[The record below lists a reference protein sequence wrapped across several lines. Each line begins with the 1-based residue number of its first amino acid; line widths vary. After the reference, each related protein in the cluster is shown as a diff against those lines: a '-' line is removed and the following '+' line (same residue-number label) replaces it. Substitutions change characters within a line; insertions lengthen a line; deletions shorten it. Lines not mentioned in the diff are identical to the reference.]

1 MTGGHNSSVGL
12 ALGHKP
18 TSSGNIHSPHPRP
31 RVSGFAGFPL
41 PASPFPAGRCVV
53 CTAGRRTWEVGLRK
67 EEAGRGLR
75 DTLFQGTC
83 FLAASPR
90 EGVLEI
96 LPTPPTAASLPS
108 HVAPSPASCPA
119 ITNGALCSRTK
130 NSLLTPTWAGAC
142 LPGAPLGLRRDGATS
157 QEGKRRPPEEQVPG
171 GRGGACL
178 LVWG

>member
-41 PASPFPAGRCVV
+41 PASPFPAGRVRGV
-53 CTAGRRTWEVGLRK
+53 HSGAANLGSWAEEGGSRAWTERHLVSGHLLPGSQPAGGGFGNPAHSSHR
-67 EEAGRGLR
+67 
-75 DTLFQGTC
+75 C
-83 FLAASPR
+83 
-90 EGVLEI
+90 
-96 LPTPPTAASLPS
+96 LPS

-142 LPGAPLGLRRDGATS
+142 LPGAPLGLGRDRATS
-157 QEGKRRPPEEQVPG
+157 QEGKRRPRRP
-171 GRGGACL
+171 
-178 LVWG
+178 